1 MFAKKKEGGSK
12 MRMKKEKR
20 KKAAAVIAVLSF
32 IIAMIVCLF
41 VVIGKSSIKTEAAE
55 GEKYYKSIVIEKGDS
70 LYSIAEEYGCTVD
83 ELIEINGLE
92 SNMIYA
98 GENLIVSYTK

>member
-1 MFAKKKEGGSK
+1 MRRKKE
-12 MRMKKEKR
+12 RR
-20 KKAAAVIAVLSF
+20 RKAAAVIAAVSF
-32 IIAMIVCLF
+32 IIIMVICLF
-41 VVIGKSSIKTEAAE
+41 AVIGKSSIKTEAAE
-55 GEKYYKSIVIEKGDS
+55 GEKYYKSISIEKGDS

-92 SNMIYA
+92 SNTIYA